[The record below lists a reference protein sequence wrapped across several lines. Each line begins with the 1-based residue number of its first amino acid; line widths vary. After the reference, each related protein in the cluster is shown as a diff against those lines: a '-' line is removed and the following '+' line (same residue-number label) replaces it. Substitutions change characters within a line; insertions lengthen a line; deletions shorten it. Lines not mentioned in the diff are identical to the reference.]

1 MSEVCEPR
9 PRRGEALATLEREDL
24 DSYSIEDLQERIGAL
39 TAEITRAQTAIEKK
53 QAKKSAAD
61 ALFSFRP

>member
-1 MSEVCEPR
+1 MFDDFEPR
-9 PRRGEALATLEREDL
+9 PRRGEALTALEREDL

>member
-1 MSEVCEPR
+1 MFDDFEPR
-9 PRRGEALATLEREDL
+9 PRRGEALTTLESEDL
-24 DSYSIEDLQERIGAL
+24 DPYSIEDLQERIGAL
-39 TAEITRAQTAIEKK
+39 TAEISRAQTAIEKK

>member
-1 MSEVCEPR
+1 MFDDFEPR
-9 PRRGEALATLEREDL
+9 PRRGEALNTLEREDL
-24 DSYSIEDLQERIGAL
+24 DPYSIEDLQERIGAL
-39 TAEITRAQTAIEKK
+39 TAEISRAQTAIEKK